1 MADWTAALPDTAVE
15 GELTHIEDH
24 NKIVAAIAEARS
36 NVDGIDTRLG
46 AIEAGGGNY
55 ATEQYV
61 DDAVAGIE
69 VPDTSG
75 FATKAEVNSA
85 TANLAAKTYVDT
97 AIANVPQPLAPRA
110 PGVQYKVVAGAL
122 RKSGGTWSLIS
133 DEGHT
138 PSNIVSVTD
147 RGTDLRIEYG
157 FTASKVVSLV
167 ATPDETYAVQGYSFG
182 ASVGLSGATIK
193 IMNTKQSPIGGYCAY
208 SSSGW
213 TVAAG
218 NLLEATPKT
227 GGPDNVITVTHPL
240 PSPEDSLFLS
250 ITGRGSGK
258 YLYRCEGA
266 GWIRD
271 DSGRGYTHVGIYD
284 LAGAPVTAFKTDMKF
299 FLTRL
304 SAPSPTQ
311 IAPSEL
317 PEGMTNIWIY
327 GLMEV

>member
-1 MADWTAALPDTAVE
+1 MTEIHAFDPDGTASPGAQIALDAATNGFATTADIAAATNDLASQADVTEAVQ
-15 GELTHIEDH
+15 GLATR
-24 NKIVAAIAEARS
+24 AE
-36 NVDGIDTRLG
+36 VD
-46 AIEAGGGNY
+46 A
-55 ATEQYV
+55 
-61 DDAVAGIE
+61 AVAG
-69 VPDTSG
+69 
-75 FATKAEVNSA
+75 
-85 TANLAAKTYVDT
+85 
-97 AIANVPQPLAPRA
+97 VPQPLAPRA

-133 DEGHT
+133 DEGHV

-213 TVAAG
+213 TVATG

-227 GGPDNVITVTHPL
+227 GGPDNVITVTHPN
-240 PSPEDSLFLS
+240 PDPEDEIYLS
-250 ITGRGSGK
+250 ITGRGPGK
-258 YLYRCEGA
+258 YLYRSEGA

-317 PEGMTNIWIY
+317 PEGMTNIWVY

>member
-1 MADWTAALPDTAVE
+1 MTEIHAFDPDGTPSPGAQAALDGT
-15 GELTHIEDH
+15 
-24 NKIVAAIAEARS
+24 VAGLAS
-36 NVDGIDTRLG
+36 
-46 AIEAGGGNY
+46 
-55 ATEQYV
+55 EQYV

-85 TANLAAKTYVDT
+85 TANLAAKTYVD
-97 AIANVPQPLAPRA
+97 AAVANVPQPLAPRA

-208 SSSGW
+208 TSSGW
-213 TVAAG
+213 TFAAG
-218 NLLEATPKT
+218 NLVGANPKA
-227 GGPDNVITVTHPL
+227 DAAHVVTVTHPM
-240 PSPEDSLFLS
+240 PYPETELYLS
-250 ITGRGSGK
+250 ITGRGAGK
-258 YLYRCEGA
+258 YLYRSEGA
-266 GWIRD
+266 GVIND

-284 LAGAPVTAFKTDMKF
+284 LAGAPVTAFKTDMRF

-304 SAPSPTQ
+304 VAPSPTQ

-317 PEGMTNIWIY
+317 PEGMTNIWVY